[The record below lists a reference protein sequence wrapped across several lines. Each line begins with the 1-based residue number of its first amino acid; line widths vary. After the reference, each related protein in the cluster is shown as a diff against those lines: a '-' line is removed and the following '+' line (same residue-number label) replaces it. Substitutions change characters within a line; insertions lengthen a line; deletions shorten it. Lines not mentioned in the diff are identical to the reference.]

1 MNKLFQILGAV
12 TLLSMLSA
20 CSDFRKAIGTEKS
33 SPDEFQVVVRPSLVL
48 PPNFSS
54 RPTAAT
60 GAQTAATVASDAQ
73 AQASVLLGARET
85 GASDY
90 SDIFAFD
97 KIVEDVRSKVD
108 EETAGI
114 KFLVACLTLV
124 LLSIRWQKIDVSA
137 AIGWKIEAFHMARHL
152 LSIRCFKTAFWL
164 SRSPDGRCYSSSAR
178 AAC

>member
-48 PPNFSS
+48 PPNFST

-114 KFLVACLTLV
+114 KFERRLPIQVLFGGLPDVGPVIDKMAEDRRIRRNRLENRSLSYGATPAIDKVFQDSVLV
-124 LLSIRWQKIDVSA
+124 
-137 AIGWKIEAFHMARHL
+137 E
-152 LSIRCFKTAFWL
+152 
-164 SRSPDGRCYSSSAR
+164 
-178 AAC
+178 

>member
-60 GAQTAATVASDAQ
+60 GAQTAATIASDAQ
-73 AQASVLLGARET
+73 AQASVLLGARKT

-114 KFLVACLTLV
+114 KFERRLPIQVLFGGLPDVGPVIDKMAEDRRIRRNRLENRSLSYGATPAIDKVFQDSVLV
-124 LLSIRWQKIDVSA
+124 
-137 AIGWKIEAFHMARHL
+137 E
-152 LSIRCFKTAFWL
+152 
-164 SRSPDGRCYSSSAR
+164 
-178 AAC
+178 

>member
-1 MNKLFQILGAV
+1 MKSVIEMNKLFQILGAV

-114 KFLVACLTLV
+114 KFERRLPIQVLFGGLPDVGPVIDKMAEDRRIRRNRLENRSLSYGATPAIDKVFQDSVLV
-124 LLSIRWQKIDVSA
+124 
-137 AIGWKIEAFHMARHL
+137 E
-152 LSIRCFKTAFWL
+152 
-164 SRSPDGRCYSSSAR
+164 
-178 AAC
+178 

>member
-48 PPNFSS
+48 PPNFLS
-54 RPTAAT
+54 RPTEAT

-90 SDIFAFD
+90 SDVFAFD

-114 KFLVACLTLV
+114 KFERRLPIQVLFGGLPDVGPVIDKMAEDRRIRRNRLENRSLSYGATPAIDKVFQDSVLV
-124 LLSIRWQKIDVSA
+124 
-137 AIGWKIEAFHMARHL
+137 E
-152 LSIRCFKTAFWL
+152 
-164 SRSPDGRCYSSSAR
+164 
-178 AAC
+178 

>member
-12 TLLSMLSA
+12 TLFSMLSA

-60 GAQTAATVASDAQ
+60 GAQTAATAASDAQ

-90 SDIFAFD
+90 SDVFAFD

-114 KFLVACLTLV
+114 KFERRLPIQVLFGGLPDVGPVIDKMAEDRRIRRNRLENRSLSYGATPAIDKVFQDSVLV
-124 LLSIRWQKIDVSA
+124 
-137 AIGWKIEAFHMARHL
+137 E
-152 LSIRCFKTAFWL
+152 
-164 SRSPDGRCYSSSAR
+164 
-178 AAC
+178 

>member
-114 KFLVACLTLV
+114 KFERRLPIQVLFGGLPDVGPVIDKMAEDRRIRRNRLENRSLLYGATPAIDKVFQDSVLV
-124 LLSIRWQKIDVSA
+124 
-137 AIGWKIEAFHMARHL
+137 E
-152 LSIRCFKTAFWL
+152 
-164 SRSPDGRCYSSSAR
+164 
-178 AAC
+178 

>member
-1 MNKLFQILGAV
+1 MNKFFQILGAV
-12 TLLSMLSA
+12 TLLSMLSG
-20 CSDFRKAIGTEKS
+20 CSDFRKAIGAEKS

-114 KFLVACLTLV
+114 KFERRLPIQVLFGGLPDVGPVIDKMAEDRRIRRNRMENRSLSYGATPAIDKVFQDSVLV
-124 LLSIRWQKIDVSA
+124 
-137 AIGWKIEAFHMARHL
+137 E
-152 LSIRCFKTAFWL
+152 
-164 SRSPDGRCYSSSAR
+164 
-178 AAC
+178 

>member
-114 KFLVACLTLV
+114 KFERRLPIQALFVGLPDVGPVIDKMAEDRRIRRNRMENRSLSYGATPAIDKVFQDSVLV
-124 LLSIRWQKIDVSA
+124 
-137 AIGWKIEAFHMARHL
+137 E
-152 LSIRCFKTAFWL
+152 
-164 SRSPDGRCYSSSAR
+164 
-178 AAC
+178 

>member
-1 MNKLFQILGAV
+1 MNKLFQILGAII
-12 TLLSMLSA
+12 LLSALSA

-33 SPDEFQVVVRPSLVL
+33 SPDEFQVVVRPALVL

-73 AQASVLLGARET
+73 ARASVLLGARET

-90 SDIFAFD
+90 SDVFAFD

-114 KFLVACLTLV
+114 KFERRLPIQVLFGGLPDVGPVIDKMAEDRRIRRNRLENRSISYGATPAIDKVFQDSVLV
-124 LLSIRWQKIDVSA
+124 
-137 AIGWKIEAFHMARHL
+137 E
-152 LSIRCFKTAFWL
+152 
-164 SRSPDGRCYSSSAR
+164 
-178 AAC
+178 

>member
-114 KFLVACLTLV
+114 KFERRLPIQVLFGGLPNVGPVIDKMAEDRRIRRNRLENRSLSYGATPAIDKVFQDSVLV
-124 LLSIRWQKIDVSA
+124 
-137 AIGWKIEAFHMARHL
+137 E
-152 LSIRCFKTAFWL
+152 
-164 SRSPDGRCYSSSAR
+164 
-178 AAC
+178 

>member
-1 MNKLFQILGAV
+1 MKSVIYMNKLFQILGAV

-90 SDIFAFD
+90 SDVFAFD

-114 KFLVACLTLV
+114 KFERRLPIQVLFGGLPDVGPVIDKMAEDRRIRRNRLENRSLSYGATPAIDKVFQDSVLV
-124 LLSIRWQKIDVSA
+124 
-137 AIGWKIEAFHMARHL
+137 E
-152 LSIRCFKTAFWL
+152 
-164 SRSPDGRCYSSSAR
+164 
-178 AAC
+178 

>member
-73 AQASVLLGARET
+73 AQASVLLGERET

-114 KFLVACLTLV
+114 KFERRLPIQVLFGGLPDVGPVIDKMAEDRRIRRNRLENRSLSYGATPAIDKVFQDSVLV
-124 LLSIRWQKIDVSA
+124 
-137 AIGWKIEAFHMARHL
+137 E
-152 LSIRCFKTAFWL
+152 
-164 SRSPDGRCYSSSAR
+164 
-178 AAC
+178 

>member
-54 RPTAAT
+54 LPTAAT
-60 GAQTAATVASDAQ
+60 CAQTAATVASDAQ

-114 KFLVACLTLV
+114 KFERRLPIQVLFGGLPDVGPVIDKMAEDRRIRRNRLENRSLSYGATPAIDKVFQDSVLV
-124 LLSIRWQKIDVSA
+124 
-137 AIGWKIEAFHMARHL
+137 E
-152 LSIRCFKTAFWL
+152 
-164 SRSPDGRCYSSSAR
+164 
-178 AAC
+178 

>member
-114 KFLVACLTLV
+114 KFEHRLPIQVLFGGLPDVGPVIDKMAEDRRIRRNRLENRSLSYGATPAIDKVFQDSVLV
-124 LLSIRWQKIDVSA
+124 
-137 AIGWKIEAFHMARHL
+137 E
-152 LSIRCFKTAFWL
+152 
-164 SRSPDGRCYSSSAR
+164 
-178 AAC
+178 

>member
-73 AQASVLLGARET
+73 AQASVLLGGRET

-114 KFLVACLTLV
+114 KFERRLPIQVLFGGLPDVGPVIDKMAEDRRIRRNRLENRSLSYGATPAIDKVFQDSVLV
-124 LLSIRWQKIDVSA
+124 
-137 AIGWKIEAFHMARHL
+137 E
-152 LSIRCFKTAFWL
+152 
-164 SRSPDGRCYSSSAR
+164 
-178 AAC
+178 

>member
-20 CSDFRKAIGTEKS
+20 CSDFRKATGTEKS

-114 KFLVACLTLV
+114 KFERRLPIQVLFGGLPDVGPVIDKMAEDRRIRRNRLENRSLSYGATPAIDKVFQDSVLV
-124 LLSIRWQKIDVSA
+124 
-137 AIGWKIEAFHMARHL
+137 E
-152 LSIRCFKTAFWL
+152 
-164 SRSPDGRCYSSSAR
+164 
-178 AAC
+178 

>member
-114 KFLVACLTLV
+114 KFERRLPIQVLFGGLPDVGPVIDKMAEDRRIRRNRLENRSLSYGATPAIDKVFKDSVLV
-124 LLSIRWQKIDVSA
+124 
-137 AIGWKIEAFHMARHL
+137 E
-152 LSIRCFKTAFWL
+152 
-164 SRSPDGRCYSSSAR
+164 
-178 AAC
+178 

>member
-60 GAQTAATVASDAQ
+60 GAQTAASIASDAQ

-114 KFLVACLTLV
+114 KFERRLPIQVLFGGLPDVGPVIDKMAEDRRIRRNRLENRSLSYGATPAIDKVFQDSVLV
-124 LLSIRWQKIDVSA
+124 
-137 AIGWKIEAFHMARHL
+137 E
-152 LSIRCFKTAFWL
+152 
-164 SRSPDGRCYSSSAR
+164 
-178 AAC
+178 

>member
-90 SDIFAFD
+90 SGIFAFD

-114 KFLVACLTLV
+114 KFERRLPIQVLFGGLPDVGPVIDKMAEDRRIRRNRLENRSLSYGATPAIDKVFQDSVLV
-124 LLSIRWQKIDVSA
+124 
-137 AIGWKIEAFHMARHL
+137 E
-152 LSIRCFKTAFWL
+152 
-164 SRSPDGRCYSSSAR
+164 
-178 AAC
+178 

>member
-60 GAQTAATVASDAQ
+60 GVQTAATVASDAQ

-114 KFLVACLTLV
+114 KFERRLPIQVLFGGLPDVGPVIGKMAEDRRIRRNRLENRSLSYGATPAIDKVFQDSVLV
-124 LLSIRWQKIDVSA
+124 
-137 AIGWKIEAFHMARHL
+137 E
-152 LSIRCFKTAFWL
+152 
-164 SRSPDGRCYSSSAR
+164 
-178 AAC
+178 

>member
-73 AQASVLLGARET
+73 AQASVLLKARET

-114 KFLVACLTLV
+114 KFERRLPIQVLFGGLPDVGPVIDKMAEDRRIRRNRLENRSLSYGATPAIDKVFQDSVLV
-124 LLSIRWQKIDVSA
+124 
-137 AIGWKIEAFHMARHL
+137 E
-152 LSIRCFKTAFWL
+152 
-164 SRSPDGRCYSSSAR
+164 
-178 AAC
+178 

>member
-1 MNKLFQILGAV
+1 MNKLFQILGVV

-20 CSDFRKAIGTEKS
+20 CSDFRKAVGTEKS

-60 GAQTAATVASDAQ
+60 GTQTAATVASDAQ

-90 SDIFAFD
+90 SDVFAFD

-114 KFLVACLTLV
+114 KFERRLPIQVLFGGLPDVGPVIDKMAEDRRIRRNRLENRSLSYGATPAIDKVFQDSVLV
-124 LLSIRWQKIDVSA
+124 
-137 AIGWKIEAFHMARHL
+137 E
-152 LSIRCFKTAFWL
+152 
-164 SRSPDGRCYSSSAR
+164 
-178 AAC
+178 

>member
-48 PPNFSS
+48 PPNFST

-90 SDIFAFD
+90 SDVFAFD

-114 KFLVACLTLV
+114 KFERRLPIQVLFGGLPDVGPVIDKMAEDRRIRRNRLENRSLSYGATPAIDKVFQDSVLV
-124 LLSIRWQKIDVSA
+124 
-137 AIGWKIEAFHMARHL
+137 E
-152 LSIRCFKTAFWL
+152 
-164 SRSPDGRCYSSSAR
+164 
-178 AAC
+178 

>member
-114 KFLVACLTLV
+114 KFERRLPIQVLFGGLPDVGPVIDKMAEDRRMRRNRLENRSLSYGATPAIDKVFQDSVLV
-124 LLSIRWQKIDVSA
+124 
-137 AIGWKIEAFHMARHL
+137 E
-152 LSIRCFKTAFWL
+152 
-164 SRSPDGRCYSSSAR
+164 
-178 AAC
+178 

>member
-73 AQASVLLGARET
+73 AQASVLLGARKT

-90 SDIFAFD
+90 SDLFAFD

-114 KFLVACLTLV
+114 KFERRLPIQVLFGGLPDVGPVIDKMAEDRRIRRNRLENRSLSYGATHAIDKVFQDSVLV
-124 LLSIRWQKIDVSA
+124 
-137 AIGWKIEAFHMARHL
+137 E
-152 LSIRCFKTAFWL
+152 
-164 SRSPDGRCYSSSAR
+164 
-178 AAC
+178 